1 MKRGFSTKREV
12 LAWEREFIAK
22 NDGSL
27 EMTFQP
33 FYELYKNNLQNR
45 LRESTWYPKEA
56 NIKKKILPYF
66 GNYQICDIRPIDVLR
81 WQNTMIDFKDENGMS
96 YSPMY
101 LKTIH
106 N

>member
-45 LRESTWYPKEA
+45 LRESTW
-56 NIKKKILPYF
+56 
-66 GNYQICDIRPIDVLR
+66 
-81 WQNTMIDFKDENGMS
+81 
-96 YSPMY
+96 
-101 LKTIH
+101 
-106 N
+106 